1 MDVGTIITW
10 REGVMKE
17 LNGKR
22 YLAGERVLTGT
33 ITRARVSRCGTKDY
47 KIDISLVE
55 GYAKSTVGA
64 SVWVKRH
71 KLINGRRWQKEF
83 SGKKD
88 PVRPRRR
95 APARKS

>member
-1 MDVGTIITW
+1 MEVGTLITW

-47 KIDISLVE
+47 KIDVSQVE

-64 SVWVKRH
+64 SVWVKRQN
-71 KLINGRRWQKEF
+71 LIKGRRWQKEV
-83 SGKKD
+83 SKKLKSQQ
-88 PVRPRRR
+88 PRS
-95 APARKS
+95 PTSPPKP